1 MRRLL
6 TDRKCILNELEILM
20 YQFINENHVFDI
32 HNQSKNKSSN
42 SIQYSKLPIVEAIQD
57 QYSKFIERY
66 VKISLFIL
74 NHVV

>member
-32 HNQSKNKSSN
+32 HNQSKINIGN
-42 SIQYSKLPIVEAIQD
+42 NQTYFVPAL
-57 QYSKFIERY
+57 ER
-66 VKISLFIL
+66 LA
-74 NHVV
+74 